1 MHIVFLNP
9 QGNFD
14 PKDSYL
20 TEHPDFGG
28 QLVYVKELAQA
39 LATNGHKV
47 DIVTRK
53 IIDSDWPEF
62 SANQD
67 IYPGT
72 EQNLRILR
80 FPCGGNKFL
89 SKEELWPHL
98 SEFAD
103 EILSD
108 VINCKTAYGFN
119 DIKIPGEIE
128 RYNKVNSDNKI
139 YLPKKTWDQL
149 ITIVSKQNK
158 KL

>member
-62 SANQD
+62 STNQD
-67 IYPGT
+67 
-72 EQNLRILR
+72 N
-80 FPCGGNKFL
+80 
-89 SKEELWPHL
+89 SKSLLLPQFYL
-98 SEFAD
+98 
-103 EILSD
+103 D
-108 VINCKTAYGFN
+108 V
-119 DIKIPGEIE
+119 
-128 RYNKVNSDNKI
+128 
-139 YLPKKTWDQL
+139 
-149 ITIVSKQNK
+149 VSTN
-158 KL
+158 

>member
-103 EILSD
+103 EILRFYGEFLPDFSQPITQMV
-108 VINCKTAYGFN
+108 VIQQPYSSSVLVLLFLSPVTHLGRKN
-119 DIKIPGEIE
+119 
-128 RYNKVNSDNKI
+128 
-139 YLPKKTWDQL
+139 L
-149 ITIVSKQNK
+149 IN
-158 KL
+158 

>member
-67 IYPGT
+67 IYPST

-89 SKEELWPHL
+89 SKEEL
-98 SEFAD
+98 SATF
-103 EILSD
+103 IR
-108 VINCKTAYGFN
+108 IC
-119 DIKIPGEIE
+119 
-128 RYNKVNSDNKI
+128 
-139 YLPKKTWDQL
+139 
-149 ITIVSKQNK
+149 
-158 KL
+158 